1 MAGVTEG
8 HLGAGVHHP
17 LPLALVAA
25 PQHARLLRHVARRA
39 ADVRLAAVT
48 LLSQSQ
54 PSVSLVSANQR
65 PAHLVVAAVAAE
77 GEHGVRR
84 RLEVGAGPRHA
95 GGRGAHPHPVPATRQ
110 HSLALTPHFY

>member
-1 MAGVTEG
+1 MAGVTG

-54 PSVSLVSANQR
+54 PRVSLVSSNQR